1 MYNPMTKKGYIS
13 TRAVRNIVRFL
24 EAMGLQE
31 TIVLRFSPLIHFDTI
46 AKVWFIEIKH
56 ER

>member
-1 MYNPMTKKGYIS
+1 MTKKGYIS

-46 AKVWFIEIKH
+46 AKVWFIEIKKH